1 MLILW
6 VIVYHYISLYFISL
20 STVCSHSVS
29 EGTLSRDILWICN
42 LLGFLNTHSTFR
54 SFYYFVFQHN
64 APFFWLFLGILHFLC
79 PSCIKCW
86 FSSTI
91 VSHFLF
97 LHFICSLRDF
107 SYSLSLF
114 LHLYKQSQIS
124 ILSSQICFLFLSFAN

>member
-6 VIVYHYISLYFISL
+6 VIVYHYILFHCPFYVL
-20 STVCSHSVS
+20 TLVS

-42 LLGFLNTHSTFR
+42 LLGFLTTHSTFR
-54 SFYYFVFQHN
+54 SFFYFVFRHT
-64 APFFWLFLGILHFLC
+64 APFFCLFLGILHFLC
-79 PSCIKCW
+79 PSFKCW
-86 FSSTI
+86 FSSMI

-97 LHFICSLRDF
+97 LHFMCSLRDF